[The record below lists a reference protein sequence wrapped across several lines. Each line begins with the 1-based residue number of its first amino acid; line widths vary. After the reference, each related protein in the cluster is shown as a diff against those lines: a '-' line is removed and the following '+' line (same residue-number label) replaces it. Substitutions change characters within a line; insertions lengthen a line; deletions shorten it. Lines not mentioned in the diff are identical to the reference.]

1 MFIMMAVKLTK
12 LLKYSKILLRSH
24 LGYTLMAKTISRQ
37 VLQPTSIAALAVF
50 VGIFMILPLAYAQG
64 IPSKAVAEVR
74 DSNTGVPQPG
84 ARCVF
89 TFYPSH
95 TFVGPVIADSNG
107 NAGASP
113 TDSNDTWF
121 DVTCA
126 NVPGPGMG
134 TQSGIG
140 LEPNGTSII
149 VLT

>member
-1 MFIMMAVKLTK
+1 MTK
-12 LLKYSKILLRSH
+12 A
-24 LGYTLMAKTISRQ
+24 MSRQ
-37 VLQPTSIAALAVF
+37 VSQPTSIAALAVF
-50 VGIFMILPLAYAQG
+50 VGIFIILPLAYAQG
-64 IPSKAVAEVR
+64 TPSKAVAEAR
-74 DSNTGVPQPG
+74 DTITGVPEVG

-107 NAGASP
+107 NAEASP
-113 TDSNDTWF
+113 TDLNDTWF

>member
-1 MFIMMAVKLTK
+1 MTK
-12 LLKYSKILLRSH
+12 A
-24 LGYTLMAKTISRQ
+24 MSRQ
-37 VLQPTSIAALAVF
+37 VLQPTAITTLAVF
-50 VGIFMILPLAYAQG
+50 VGVFIILPLAYAQNT
-64 IPSKAVAEVR
+64 SRDAVAEAR
-74 DSNTGVPQPG
+74 DTITGVPEAG

-89 TFYPSH
+89 TFYPSL

-107 NAGASP
+107 NAKASP
-113 TDSNDTWF
+113 SDPADTWF

-140 LEPNGTSII
+140 LEPGETSII